1 MKISTDLI
9 DALLMLSVII
19 LVLIGTTPFDNPTN
33 KTILM
38 SAFSVIAVVAAIMR
52 VIKIKKGQKVFCDV
66 KDDKFIFSSEE
77 Y

>member
-38 SAFSVIAVVAAIMR
+38 STFSVIAVVAAIMR
-52 VIKIKKGQKVFCDV
+52 VIKIKKGQNTTQH
-66 KDDKFIFSSEE
+66 
-77 Y
+77 

>member
-33 KTILM
+33 KTIFM

-52 VIKIKKGQKVFCDV
+52 VIKIKKGQNTTQH
-66 KDDKFIFSSEE
+66 
-77 Y
+77 

>member
-38 SAFSVIAVVAAIMR
+38 SAFSVIAVAAAIMR
-52 VIKIKKGQKVFCDV
+52 VIKIKKGQNTTQH
-66 KDDKFIFSSEE
+66 
-77 Y
+77 

>member
-19 LVLIGTTPFDNPTN
+19 LVLIGTTPFDTPTN

-52 VIKIKKGQKVFCDV
+52 VIKIKKGQNTTQH
-66 KDDKFIFSSEE
+66 
-77 Y
+77 

>member
-1 MKISTDLI
+1 MRDMKISTDLI

-52 VIKIKKGQKVFCDV
+52 VIKIKKGQNTTLVQ
-66 KDDKFIFSSEE
+66 
-77 Y
+77 

>member
-52 VIKIKKGQKVFCDV
+52 IIKIKKGQNTTQH
-66 KDDKFIFSSEE
+66 
-77 Y
+77 

>member
-19 LVLIGTTPFDNPTN
+19 LALIGTTPFDNPTN

-52 VIKIKKGQKVFCDV
+52 VIKIKKGQNTTQH
-66 KDDKFIFSSEE
+66 
-77 Y
+77 

>member
-1 MKISTDLI
+1 MKIRTDLI

-52 VIKIKKGQKVFCDV
+52 VIKIKKGQNTTQH
-66 KDDKFIFSSEE
+66 
-77 Y
+77 

>member
-38 SAFSVIAVVAAIMR
+38 SAFSVIAVVAAIKR
-52 VIKIKKGQKVFCDV
+52 GP
-66 KDDKFIFSSEE
+66 
-77 Y
+77 

>member
-52 VIKIKKGQKVFCDV
+52 VIKIKKEQNTTQH
-66 KDDKFIFSSEE
+66 
-77 Y
+77 

>member
-33 KTILM
+33 KTILI

-52 VIKIKKGQKVFCDV
+52 VIKIKKGQNTTQH
-66 KDDKFIFSSEE
+66 
-77 Y
+77 